1 MRVLARSQFA
11 PLLSGPP
18 RPTPGVRLRFDLGR
32 PRASPPMIVPVVNP
46 PATLHSASSFRAG
59 ALVVAIALAAN
70 AWMFMLQ
77 FQLESY
83 ETIADSGWVLPGG
96 NEALTW
102 IAAGGD
108 QLAILFMLAAGYAAD
123 RAGCSHAIGQAMR
136 LVLVAAFVCLAVL
149 SKETAIAFLPAL
161 GIAWMVPHA
170 GGKRVGWLK
179 AAVAVLLGVLV
190 ALSVR
195 RSAFGSWLPEYGD

>member
-18 RPTPGVRLRFDLGR
+18 RPTPEVRLRFDLGR

-83 ETIADSGWVLPGG
+83 ETIADSGWMLRFEPPHPDAPVGG
-96 NEALTW
+96 ELRAR
-102 IAAGGD
+102 
-108 QLAILFMLAAGYAAD
+108 FYGY
-123 RAGCSHAIGQAMR
+123 R
-136 LVLVAAFVCLAVL
+136 
-149 SKETAIAFLPAL
+149 P
-161 GIAWMVPHA
+161 
-170 GGKRVGWLK
+170 
-179 AAVAVLLGVLV
+179 
-190 ALSVR
+190 
-195 RSAFGSWLPEYGD
+195 AFG